1 MLANAWK
8 PVAGRT
14 PSRGRHR
21 SGGWDPSPHLLGS
34 LTLSFSL
41 VASLAVVTPTAT
53 PAPVL
58 SPAVMAFETTIPTTM
73 PTIPPTSL
81 APSSTTR
88 PTLGSS
94 ESSGFEDEILALAE
108 RPIRAEAG
116 LGEAEVEYVAT
127 TIATEVLVEAMETV
141 EFQVLGFEPVGTSG
155 RAEASEQAVVVLPVP
170 EDPFE
175 CHQRAS
181 ELPLTDENGVYDRN
195 LVAQMVHSVFEC
207 VASVGGLDDVAPT
220 TSGWDAAAIWGF
232 EDMSQQVA
240 AEAVVVGYCES
251 IAFAPSSLSGNNP
264 WGYGGVFQMGDREMR
279 MFGFSGASK
288 FDPVDNTYSA
298 ATYFMSAMRRGAGW
312 GGWGPWA
319 VVNTGYN
326 DEVNDKVK
334 VPVLPRF
341 TSTDPDYRGRRG
353 VELPEWAV
361 DPWSWEVPSFQ
372 GCPTTG
378 RAWPESQPL
387 A

>member
-8 PVAGRT
+8 PVAGST
-14 PSRGRHR
+14 PPRGLHRSRG
-21 SGGWDPSPHLLGS
+21 WELSPRLLGS
-34 LTLSFSL
+34 LTVTFSL
-41 VASLAVVTPTAT
+41 VASLAVVIPNAE

-58 SPAVMAFETTIPTTM
+58 SPAVMAFETASTTLVM
-73 PTIPPTSL
+73 IPPTSVG
-81 APSSTTR
+81 PSITTR
-88 PTLGSS
+88 PTLGPS
-94 ESSGFEDEILALAE
+94 ESAAFEAEVLALAA
-108 RPIRAEAG
+108 RPIRAEVG
-116 LGEAEVEYVAT
+116 LAAAEVEYVAT
-127 TIATEVLVEAMETV
+127 TIALVAEAVETADLSVLALELQGV
-141 EFQVLGFEPVGTSG
+141 SG
-155 RAEASEQAVVVLPVP
+155 RAVASEQAVVVLPVP
-170 EDPFE
+170 QDPFE
-175 CHQRAS
+175 CHERAS

-195 LVAQMVHSVFEC
+195 LVAQMVHTVFEC

-232 EDMSQQVA
+232 EDMSRQVA

-251 IAFAPSSLSGNNP
+251 IAFVPSSLSGDNP
-264 WGYGGVFQMGDREMR
+264 WGYGGVFQMGDWEMG
-279 MFGFSGASK
+279 MFGFPGASK

-319 VVNTGYN
+319 VVNTGYD
-326 DEVNDKVK
+326 DEVNDRVK

-361 DPWSWEVPSFQ
+361 DPWSWQVPSFQ

-378 RAWPESQPL
+378 RAWPEAQPL